1 MTQLTYNSYF
11 NKLPKIKYDINNVLL
26 DPYHE
31 TVTNIFF
38 RVRVIQEVL
47 NNINSYYVV
56 ELEDGDT
63 PEILAEKVYGDAGA
77 GWIILIANQIL
88 DPQFDWPL
96 NYDAFNNYIIN
107 KYGSIEAAEL
117 LVHHYD
123 MVITRELQPDNIISE
138 TRFEV
143 NGTKL
148 TDNNLS
154 VPYNYYN
161 PHFGDPGSLA
171 NVQSVETFDMDGKTI
186 TVITK
191 GEAISTYDYEYQ
203 LNEDKRL
210 IKIIKK
216 EYYSQIMDE
225 FNTLTGAWPTFKRFV
240 R

>member
-1 MTQLTYNSYF
+1 MAQITYNSYF
-11 NKLPKIKYDINNVLL
+11 DKLPKIQYDMDHSLL
-26 DPYHE
+26 TPNFE

-47 NNINSYYVV
+47 NNIDSYYVV

-77 GWIILIANQIL
+77 GWMILIANQII
-88 DPQFDWPL
+88 DPQFEWPM
-96 NYDAFNNYIIN
+96 NYTAFNDYIN
-107 KYGSIEAAEL
+107 SKYGTVEAAKL

-123 MVITRELQPDNIISE
+123 MVITRELQPDNVITE

-154 VPYNYYN
+154 VPYNFYN
-161 PHFGDPGSLA
+161 PHWGDPGALA
-171 NVQSVETFDMDGKTI
+171 NVQSVETFNMDGKTI
-186 TVITK
+186 IVTTH
-191 GEAISTYDYEYQ
+191 GEIIYAYEYERQ
-203 LNEDKRL
+203 LNEDRRL
-210 IKIIKK
+210 IKVIKK
-216 EYYSQIMDE
+216 EYHSQIMDE
-225 FNTLTGAWPTFKRFV
+225 FNELTGAWPSFKRFV